1 MSQTSSKKF
10 PKIYLL
16 AALGLL
22 FPVFLVGMA
31 FLAAKSDAE
40 TQREYDRIRQEHA
53 ERIELQKQQQKSQQD
68 TTQTNQNS
76 AATSELDHSKKS

>member
-1 MSQTSSKKF
+1 
-10 PKIYLL
+10 
-16 AALGLL
+16 
-22 FPVFLVGMA
+22 MA

-68 TTQTNQNS
+68 TTHTNQNS
-76 AATSELDHSKKS
+76 TTVS